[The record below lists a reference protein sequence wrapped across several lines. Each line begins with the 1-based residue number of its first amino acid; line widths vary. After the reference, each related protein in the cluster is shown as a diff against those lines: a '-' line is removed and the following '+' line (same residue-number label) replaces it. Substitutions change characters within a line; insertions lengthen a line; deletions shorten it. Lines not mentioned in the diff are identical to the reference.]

1 MESEKSNGQEVE
13 KFRIVIEADPAT
25 NRVNIFSNIP
35 NEIFIEGLMKV
46 AERQLM
52 EHYAMRRMISL
63 REQAEKAIVVPPAG
77 MKVQ

>member
-1 MESEKSNGQEVE
+1 
-13 KFRIVIEADPAT
+13 
-25 NRVNIFSNIP
+25 
-35 NEIFIEGLMKV
+35 MKV